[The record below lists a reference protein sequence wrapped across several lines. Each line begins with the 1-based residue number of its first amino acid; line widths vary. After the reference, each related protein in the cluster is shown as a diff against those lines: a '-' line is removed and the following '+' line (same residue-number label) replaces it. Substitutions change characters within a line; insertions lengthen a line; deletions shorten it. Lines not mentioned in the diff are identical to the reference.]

1 MPLFVF
7 LLKGLS
13 DHKLQRLETLLLEM
27 AIYNIKSYVVAIPQ
41 QYLLAET
48 HIYCNLLEALL
59 YLGKIEVFMWKT
71 GKPSL
76 LYYYLVQCPHY
87 VQWWSDDAL
96 IIFPS
101 PFAGHRCSPV
111 AAPPRD
117 FNCAGHWPNVLTAPL
132 VWTWWRLNEVY
143 FSILRPGWFMNIPW
157 SWQDNSRFQLKDL
170 VKILFIFIFRAAR
183 VHEVNFCFDVSV
195 LSSRE
200 CDELLFQHVKV

>member
-1 MPLFVF
+1 M
-7 LLKGLS
+7 
-13 DHKLQRLETLLLEM
+13 
-27 AIYNIKSYVVAIPQ
+27 
-41 QYLLAET
+41 
-48 HIYCNLLEALL
+48 LL

-71 GKPSL
+71 GKPFLSSVRNRGKETPL
-76 LYYYLVQCPHY
+76 LYYYLVQCPHF

-170 VKILFIFIFRAAR
+170 VKILFIFIFRASR

>member
-1 MPLFVF
+1 MKNWKTLPAVLLFGAVSS
-7 LLKGLS
+7 LCAVMKWWCPNHLPIS
-13 DHKLQRLETLLLEM
+13 ICR
-27 AIYNIKSYVVAIPQ
+27 PP
-41 QYLLAET
+41 LLA
-48 HIYCNLLEALL
+48 
-59 YLGKIEVFMWKT
+59 GSR
-71 GKPSL
+71 P
-76 LYYYLVQCPHY
+76 
-87 VQWWSDDAL
+87 
-96 IIFPS
+96 
-101 PFAGHRCSPV
+101 
-111 AAPPRD
+111 APPRD

-170 VKILFIFIFRAAR
+170 VKILFIFIFRASR